1 METLLEKGLQNLMC
15 YQEEKIKMTIQEL
28 ENKYYFHD
36 SMITN
41 VLFDSNSQKLV
52 FTIEFCNWAQEFYKA
67 GEPELLRMELIF
79 NGIKDY
85 DGITGNIDYFS
96 ILDGN
101 VINGKYHLF
110 IEDDFHQE
118 FYEYY
123 LQPTDVDVKI
133 TGVIED

>member
-1 METLLEKGLQNLMC
+1 MC

>member
-1 METLLEKGLQNLMC
+1 
-15 YQEEKIKMTIQEL
+15 MTIQEL
-28 ENKYYFHD
+28 EKKYYFHD

-67 GEPELLRMELIF
+67 GEPELLKMELIF

-96 ILDGN
+96 ILDGD